1 MNVKEMCI
9 ILRAPEYLSITPEL
23 ERALALINSHL
34 NLLSY
39 HSTFI
44 ITICKI
50 NIIVGYPN
58 NYV

>member
-1 MNVKEMCI
+1 MNMKGMCI
-9 ILRAPEYLSITPEL
+9 ILRASKYLNITPEL

-50 NIIVGYPN
+50 NIVVGYPN